1 MIIDITNEVYTNL
14 KTTLTDVTVLPTYPS
29 TIPVFPCI
37 TVEEL
42 TNTNNTD
49 THDSAGDH
57 HSDASIEIYIYTNGE
72 DRISKAK
79 SIRNRIDVIMNDNY
93 NMLREDSRPIPNPAD
108 LTLYR
113 YVLRYSYTI
122 DSNKIIYRR

>member
-1 MIIDITNEVYTNL
+1 MIVDITNEVYTNL

-42 TNTNNTD
+42 TNTNNPD

-57 HSDASIEIYIYTNGE
+57 HSDAAIEIYIYTNGE

-79 SIRNRIDVIMNDNY
+79 NIRNRIDTIMNGTY
-93 NMLREDSRPIPNPAD
+93 NMLREESRPVPNPAD